1 MLKAG
6 KKVASELVKC
16 GGGFPPVLRFPQYIS
31 TTGLSRFSVNVSERY
46 VDLYSDTMVVLR
58 CGYKGS
64 VHVSY
69 DSNINNRSTLCAFSL
84 FNVLFCFV
92 YVLVCPYFL
101 IYVVYE
107 ISYFKDT
114 VKK

>member
-1 MLKAG
+1 MNWLNLM
-6 KKVASELVKC
+6 VVFLRYYD
-16 GGGFPPVLRFPQYIS
+16 FPKYIG

-46 VDLYSDTMVVLR
+46 VDLYSDTMVVLC

-69 DSNINNRSTLCAFSL
+69 DSNINNCSTLCAFSL

-92 YVLVCPYFL
+92 YVLVVPFSWYM
-101 IYVVYE
+101 
-107 ISYFKDT
+107 
-114 VKK
+114 